1 MFYEDG
7 RTVRVGDRLKTSD
20 GIYGVVV
27 CSLDTEEYSERFPAS
42 EWSYLGKGILL
53 ESPEVGIVHYP
64 DPPPGLERQ
73 P

>member
-1 MFYEDG
+1 MLDADG
-7 RTVRVGDRLKTSD
+7 KPVRVGDRLKTSD
-20 GIYGVVV
+20 GVCGVVV
-27 CSLDTEEYSERFPAS
+27 CSFDTEEYSEHFPAS

-53 ESPEVGIVHYP
+53 DSPQAGLVHYP